1 MAGAWVSCGASW
13 GACAHQRGHVSV
25 PPTDDPAGRDGPD
38 DVDVDEVT
46 TPLSRLARHG
56 RRVLAVVIAL
66 ALLVPAGS
74 WLVDEIR
81 FRTFGIDVIET
92 LSSED
97 PAGAVAEAV
106 LLVGVTG
113 CEPGERR
120 SGSAFAV
127 DTGRRVVLV
136 TNRHVVEDARQVTV
150 RSIDSIDAITVTE
163 VHVSHAADVA
173 VLELADPDAVPSP
186 LDLRR
191 GVLER
196 GRIVRLVGFPAALPF
211 TAQGVVAEVEASRLL
226 LDLPADRGASGSPVI
241 DEDGLV
247 VGQLFAVTSGGLGVA
262 TPSDHLLS
270 SIDHLRPIEPC

>member
-1 MAGAWVSCGASW
+1 
-13 GACAHQRGHVSV
+13 VSV
-25 PPTDDPAGRDGPD
+25 PPPDEPTGRDRT
-38 DVDVDEVT
+38 DELDPLDAIE

-56 RRVLAVVIAL
+56 RRLLAAVIAV

-81 FRTFGIDVIET
+81 FRTSGTEVLET

-127 DTGRRVVLV
+127 DTGERVVLV
-136 TNRHVVEDARQVTV
+136 TNRHVVDRARQVSV
-150 RSIDSIDAITVTE
+150 RAIDSIDAITVVE
-163 VHVSHAADVA
+163 VQVSDAADVA
-173 VLELADPDAVPSP
+173 VLELADPDAVPP
-186 LDLRR
+186 ALTLHR
-191 GVLER
+191 GVIER
-196 GRIVRLVGFPAALPF
+196 GRTVRLVGFPAALPF
-211 TAQGVVAEVEASRLL
+211 TAQGVVAETDPSRLL

-262 TPSDHLLS
+262 TPVDRLLTA
-270 SIDHLRPIEPC
+270 IDQLRPSDRC